1 MAVLRRFCAVFAI
14 SQTVHAACGLPS
26 TVLPGRAPLQ
36 FTMGSVH
43 AAKAKDGSMMAT
55 VRPTTAMDW
64 AYLRITKIVYHRT
77 ESINSSL
84 WARRDSSS
92 GGGYAPGGNL
102 ISFSDARRACPVQSA
117 GGEIRTLNGL
127 LHVVLSHAR
136 LPLSPPQHFIR
147 DAYTNSATYP

>member
-43 AAKAKDGSMMAT
+43 AAKANDGSMMAT

-64 AYLRITKIVYHRT
+64 AYLRITKIVYHKIEHVIST
-77 ESINSSL
+77 L
-84 WARRDSSS
+84 WARRDSSAGGGSAS
-92 GGGYAPGGNL
+92 GGNS
-102 ISFSDARRACPVQSA
+102 ISFSDTRRACPVQSA
-117 GGEIRTLNGL
+117 GEEIRTLNEL

-136 LPLSPPQHFIR
+136 YSRNCLR
-147 DAYTNSATYP
+147 A